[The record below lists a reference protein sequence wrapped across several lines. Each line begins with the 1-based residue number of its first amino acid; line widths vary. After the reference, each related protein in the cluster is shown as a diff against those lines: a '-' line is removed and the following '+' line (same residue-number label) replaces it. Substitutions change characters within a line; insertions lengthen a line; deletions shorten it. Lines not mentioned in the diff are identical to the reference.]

1 MTRKKQIF
9 IPFVILIAGI
19 LTFVLFSSMKK
30 PPEEKEEVDNTPI
43 VAVEPISLAPLT
55 LQVDSYGVVEP
66 KYETE
71 LVAQVSGQIVEL
83 SDTFVRGGFIKKGQ
97 LLARIDPNDY
107 EAALIDAEAT
117 MASARAS
124 LETERA
130 QGQVAEREWKRIT
143 DTSPTELSLRKPQLA
158 QEIVDMYD
166 YIDKVRFV
174 SSGTE
179 ATMSAI
185 RLARGVT
192 QKNDILKFEGCYHG
206 HSDSLLVQAGS
217 GLATFGT
224 PSSPGVPADLTKHTL
239 VCEYNNIENLKK
251 CFEDSNDIACI
262 IIEPIAGNMGLVPAS
277 PEFLKACRELCDE
290 NGALLIFDEVMT
302 GFRASLTG
310 ASGIVDTKADIIT
323 FGKVIGA
330 GMPVGA
336 FASSKKIMD
345 HLSPDGTVYQ
355 AGTLSGNPV
364 AMSAGLT
371 SLRKLK
377 ANPSIYDELNAK
389 ALRLVNGLKEVANTN
404 NIPLQINT
412 RGSMFGFFFCEEAPL
427 NIKEVGKCDFD
438 RFAKFHHEMLKK
450 GFYFACSQYEAG
462 FICTVITDENIDACI
477 NAASEVMK
485 KF

>member
-1 MTRKKQIF
+1 MFDNSVKAYNEACDV
-9 IPFVILIAGI
+9 IPGG
-19 LTFVLFSSMKK
+19 
-30 PPEEKEEVDNTPI
+30 
-43 VAVEPISLAPLT
+43 
-55 LQVDSYGVVEP
+55 VDSPVRAFKSVGGTPPFIARGEGAFMYDIDDN
-66 KYETE
+66 KY
-71 LVAQVSGQIVEL
+71 L
-83 SDTFVRGGFIKKGQ
+83 DFVQSWGPLIFGHCDKDIEDAVINTVKKG
-97 LLARIDPNDY
+97 LSFGA
-107 EAALIDAEAT
+107 
-117 MASARAS
+117 
-124 LETERA
+124 
-130 QGQVAEREWKRIT
+130 
-143 DTSPTELSLRKPQLA
+143 PTELETDLA
-158 QEIVDMYD
+158 NEIVDMYD

-179 ATMSAI
+179 AVMSAI

-192 QKNDILKFEGCYHG
+192 GKDDILKFEGCYHG

-217 GLATFGT
+217 GMATFGT

-239 VCEYNNIENLKK
+239 LCEYNNIENLKQ
-251 CFEDSNDIACI
+251 CFRDSNDISCI

-277 PEFLKACRELCDE
+277 AEFLKACRELCDA

-310 ASGIVDTKADIIT
+310 ASGLLETKADIIT

-336 FASSKKIMD
+336 FAASKEIMG
-345 HLSPDGTVYQ
+345 HLSPDGAVYQ

-364 AMSAGLT
+364 AMSAGLV

-377 ANPSIYDELNAK
+377 ANPGIYSELNAK
-389 ALRLVNGLKEVANTN
+389 ALKLVNGFKDIANAN

-412 RGSMFGFFFCEEAPL
+412 RGSMFGFFFCEVAPT
-427 NIKEVGKCDFD
+427 NIKEVAKCDFE
-438 RFAKFHHEMLKK
+438 RFGKFHNEMLKK

-462 FICTVITDENIDACI
+462 FISTVMTDKDIDDCI

-485 KF
+485 NL